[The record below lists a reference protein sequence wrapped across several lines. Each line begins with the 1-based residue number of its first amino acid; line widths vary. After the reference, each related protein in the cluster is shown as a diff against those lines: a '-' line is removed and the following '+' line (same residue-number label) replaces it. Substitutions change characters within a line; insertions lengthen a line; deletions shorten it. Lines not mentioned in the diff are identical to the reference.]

1 MTSLKATNIAFVS
14 IFTIS
19 LSLLSWTV
27 YKAVS
32 NPVEKENFFLKDYK
46 TAERTY
52 NKLIE
57 NENSFD
63 KKINFQYTI
72 TKDKIILSF
81 KNKKTNQAMTNL
93 KIKALLTRPHT
104 NKENIYLNISK
115 DNNNYILNKV
125 KSNLGKYR
133 VILEIQ
139 ELDKHNKNIT
149 IYKNIVYTN

>member
-81 KNKKTNQAMTNL
+81 KNKKTNQAITNL

-133 VILEIQ
+133 VILEVQ

>member
-46 TAERTY
+46 TVERNY

-72 TKDKIILSF
+72 TKDKIIVSF
-81 KNKKTNQAMTNL
+81 KDKKLNKAITDL

-104 NKENIYLNISK
+104 NKENTYLNISK

-139 ELDKHNKNIT
+139 ESNKDNKNIT